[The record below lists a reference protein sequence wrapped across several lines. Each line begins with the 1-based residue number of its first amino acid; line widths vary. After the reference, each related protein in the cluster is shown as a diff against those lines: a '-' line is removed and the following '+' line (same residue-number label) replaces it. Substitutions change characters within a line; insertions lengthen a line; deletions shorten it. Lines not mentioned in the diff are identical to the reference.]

1 MPPKL
6 QTRSRIMEA
15 AEALFADKGYHDA
28 AMDEI
33 VRRTKVSK
41 GGLYFHFPSKERL
54 FFAVMDHLGQ
64 RLVRRIESRIAAEQ
78 SGVARLE
85 VALTTALESLGRRRR
100 LARLLLVQGYSM
112 GNAFEK
118 KRAEIYSGFASLI
131 KENLDLAVEEGG
143 VPPVNTEIASYLWV
157 GAINEV
163 LIRWL
168 HAGRPHPVK
177 EALPELK
184 KLLLPT
190 AALQDEDSN
199 PAPVTAD
206 SKTNS
211 HGRAARHHTVN
222 GGIAS

>member
-6 QTRSRIMEA
+6 QTRERIMEA
-15 AEALFADKGYHDA
+15 AEAVFSEKGYHNA

-33 VRRTKVSK
+33 VRRTSVSK

-64 RLVRRIESRIAAEQ
+64 RLVRRIEDKIGREETGID
-78 SGVARLE
+78 RLR
-85 VALTTALESLGRRRR
+85 VALTTALEVLGKRRRI
-100 LARLLLVQGYSM
+100 AKLLLVQGYSM
-112 GNAFEK
+112 GNSFEK

-131 KENLDLAVEEGG
+131 GENLDRAVAEGSIR
-143 VPPVNTEIASYLWV
+143 PVNTKITSYLWV

-168 HAGRPHPVK
+168 YTGSPDPVR

-184 KLLLPT
+184 VILL
-190 AALQDEDSN
+190 DSQRV
-199 PAPVTAD
+199 PSASVL
-206 SKTNS
+206 
-211 HGRAARHHTVN
+211 
-222 GGIAS
+222 GGIPS